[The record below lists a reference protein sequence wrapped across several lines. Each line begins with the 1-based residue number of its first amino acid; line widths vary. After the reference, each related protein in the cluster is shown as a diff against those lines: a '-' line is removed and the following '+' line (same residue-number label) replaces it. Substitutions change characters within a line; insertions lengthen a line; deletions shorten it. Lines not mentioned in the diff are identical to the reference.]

1 MSESPIELARAAMA
15 AHESLKSF
23 SATQRITAG
32 GLNAEAQIRYK
43 RPGQVTVEYRSYQD
57 PLSEF
62 EERLFGGAEFV
73 ADELMTMQLIYDGRD
88 TWLKDTRQNVAL
100 HKQGK
105 ILYSPLRGINIL
117 AELGFLNDLTRDF
130 LIRKEGEETIDGRA
144 VQRLGLKPKVRYR
157 SLLLKEETFPISH
170 ATIALDAETSF
181 PLKITY
187 TPTRHSS
194 AYYLLGASTPIT
206 IKYKNPRVNT
216 VKDEVFSFV
225 PPEGT
230 RVFYEHEVGRD
241 ELTEKLPFD
250 LPLEKLEQEKYVLT
264 EGKAQIT
271 ANADNERAY
280 TLIPLVPG
288 EKREDTDDQL
298 ANFLSLRVGNYLS
311 RNMSR
316 RRALLSEKGEQLF
329 FGDITGRFLDRGSL
343 VKDRLPN
350 GAERNILEI
359 GWEKDSVYW
368 FLLSDGLSR
377 EALVEIAKTLL

>member
-15 AHESLKSF
+15 VHESLESF

-32 GLNAEAQIRYK
+32 AINAEAKIRYK
-43 RPGQVTVEYRSYQD
+43 RPGRVTVEYRSYQD

-88 TWLKDTRQNVAL
+88 TWLNDTRQNVAL

-105 ILYSPLRGINIL
+105 ILYSPLRGINTI
-117 AELGFLNDLTRDF
+117 AELGFLNDLIRDF
-130 LIRKEGEETIDGRA
+130 LIRKEGKEKIDGRA
-144 VQRLGLKPKVRYR
+144 VQQLGLKPKVRYR

-206 IKYKNPRVNT
+206 VEYKNPRLNK

-230 RVFYEHEVGRD
+230 RVFYEQEVGRD
-241 ELTEKLPFD
+241 ELTDRLPFV
-250 LPLEKLEQEKYVLT
+250 LPLEKLEQEKYVLP

-271 ANADNERAY
+271 VNADQDRAY
-280 TLIPLVPG
+280 TLISLLPG
-288 EKREDTDDQL
+288 EKHEDPDEKSASL
-298 ANFLSLRVGNYLS
+298 LSLRVGNYMSL
-311 RNMSR
+311 NMSR
-316 RRALLSEKGEQLF
+316 RRALLSEKGEQLVL
-329 FGDITGRFLDRGSL
+329 GDITGRFLDRGSL

-359 GWEKDSVYW
+359 GWEKDTVYW

-377 EALVEIAKTLL
+377 EALVELAKTLL